1 MHLQSSSAIESLLR
15 RQAMAPVLKMMKTVR
30 MISMQRRQSRLTV
43 AWWSKKMAAKSNAK
57 SAGAVSKLVLI
68 HS

>member
-15 RQAMAPVLKMMKTVR
+15 RQAMAPVLKMTKTVK
-30 MISMQRRQSRLTV
+30 MISMLRRQLRLTV
-43 AWWSKKMAAKSNAK
+43 VWSSKKMAAKFNAK
-57 SAGAVSKLVLI
+57 SAGAVNKLGLI